1 MEALKALKVNPM
13 DLEAMKVYHDCHKK
27 VCPVSAGD
35 VCWPLSREVLLHACS
50 YFRCQFQAWAQ
61 SKHKPGQYTGSVDFK
76 PLTPNELS
84 GPNPAWVRKVC
95 IPEIVSG
102 QCLWRPEIEC

>member
-27 VCPVSAGD
+27 
-35 VCWPLSREVLLHACS
+35 
-50 YFRCQFQAWAQ
+50 FQAWAQ